1 MIIVNSNVTVP
12 AVFACYTLLQDDKI
26 ITYVGTFSFHFGHK
40 FFFWKRSNR
49 REGLLATA
57 SGLPKSHP
65 WPLTCVRLI
74 LTFAFLNNKD
84 KDKDKDKDKVKAKVK
99 VPPLNSYVG
108 PPHLNLCILKQ
119 FKAPWVRSYR
129 HTLLGHYEV
138 ESPEAFWTFF
148 FTQRIPEHPFFFT
161 FEKVSKSN
169 NLGRGMPIWATF
181 SLLSL
186 CQNQ

>member
-1 MIIVNSNVTVP
+1 MILLNHRNLINPKTPSYYSIFVEIVI
-12 AVFACYTLLQDDKI
+12 DDKI

-84 KDKDKDKDKVKAKVK
+84 KDKDKVK

-129 HTLLGHYEV
+129 HTLLGQYEV
-138 ESPEAFWTFF
+138 ESPEAFWTVFLLRKEPQN
-148 FTQRIPEHPFFFT
+148 TL
-161 FEKVSKSN
+161 S
-169 NLGRGMPIWATF
+169 L
-181 SLLSL
+181 SLLKK
-186 CQNQ
+186 CQNQTI

>member
-1 MIIVNSNVTVP
+1 MIIVSSNVTVP
-12 AVFACYTLLQDDKI
+12 AVFACYTLLQDDNI
-26 ITYVGTFSFHFGHK
+26 ITYVDTFLFHFGHK

-138 ESPEAFWTFF
+138 ESPEAFWTVFLLRKEPQN
-148 FTQRIPEHPFFFT
+148 TL
-161 FEKVSKSN
+161 S
-169 NLGRGMPIWATF
+169 F
-181 SLLSL
+181 SLLKK
-186 CQNQ
+186 CQNQTI